1 MRKEAVK
8 KRIRLEPH
16 LAARALMSA
25 ADRVR
30 RELVA
35 VLQPFDLTLQ
45 QFNVLA
51 ILLDAK
57 GKELP
62 TLEVAA
68 GLVEQAPAI
77 TRLMNTLI
85 AKKYLRRRACP
96 EDRRRQLCSLTA
108 EGLRVTNA
116 ALPIADATFTRIIGD
131 LDDSEVRRMAALLDR
146 VAPSRADMPRQ

>member
-1 MRKEAVK
+1 MRKGAVK
-8 KRIRLEPH
+8 NRARLEPH

-25 ADRVR
+25 ADRAR
-30 RELVA
+30 RELA
-35 VLQPFDLTLQ
+35 AALQPFDLTLQ

-96 EDRRRQLCSLTA
+96 EDRRRQLCSLTE

-116 ALPIADATFTRIIGD
+116 ALPIADATFTRIIRD
-131 LDDSEVRRMAALLDR
+131 LDNGEVRQMAALLDR
-146 VAPSRADMPRQ
+146 VAPVGD